1 MLQKQHLVCFLT
13 CLLLHTMQHSG
24 LSLFQWY
31 QSSLETRVWEVLTLF
46 RGHKGFQKPVIL
58 DKTTLTLELDSPSD
72 STALSTTLLW
82 LTMGYLYFWGS
93 STNYPSNI
101 FNFQLLKHH
110 GADGVM
116 VLKYGHLSSGETI
129 YSALISTNTNVYKSW
144 LEFFLQKEKCYVIK
158 C

>member
-1 MLQKQHLVCFLT
+1 MFSDMFTTAYHAALWAFTVSMISEF
-13 CLLLHTMQHSG
+13 
-24 LSLFQWY
+24 FRN
-31 QSSLETRVWEVLTLF
+31 RVWEVLPLF
-46 RGHKGFQKPVIL
+46 RGHKGFQESVIL
-58 DKTTLTLELDSPSD
+58 GKTTLTLELDSPSD

-82 LTMGYLYFWGS
+82 LTTGYLYFWGS

-129 YSALISTNTNVYKSW
+129 YSALISTNTNAYKSW
-144 LEFFLQKEKCYVIK
+144 LEFFQKEKSYVIK